1 MWRDFIPAFWS
12 RFSRTSTLG
21 VKAVVVDS
29 QRRIFLVR
37 HSYIA
42 GWHLPGGGVEVGE
55 TLLVALA
62 RELGEEGNIVP
73 LQAPVL
79 HGIFFNSR
87 FSRRDHVAVFVIH
100 DFRQDSAPE
109 PNYEILEHGVFD
121 IDALPHG
128 TSPATQRR
136 IAEVLQGA
144 PVSEYW

>member
-109 PNYEILEHGVFD
+109 PNYEILEHGFFH